1 MATYKEINGVKVVTK
16 TSDPTASESVGT
28 VWYNSTSPAA
38 LKYTIESAGAWSS
51 GGALNQGRYRGG
63 GGGIG
68 TLTEGMVTGGYS
80 TTLPGY
86 IVATEQYD
94 GSTWTEGPMAN
105 YPTATGDCGQ
115 CGDVTASLVAGGN
128 ATSPVDSVFEG
139 NGSTWS
145 AGGAFPSAKIRIGLA
160 GSQTATLSVTGTPP
174 TTYTNCFHYNGTAWT
189 AGGAYVQ
196 GGYNIG
202 VGGTETAA
210 IAADGYGPPGGDSS
224 DAATYNGTTWTEITS
239 TTNARG
245 EFSFSTKGTPT
256 SFIATGNTPGATEK
270 WDGSSWTEIADMG
283 TGRSSSFSGG
293 TAGALFVAGGNPGG
307 VTTTENWEDPVY
319 TIKTVT
325 VS

>member
-105 YPTATGDCGQ
+105 YPSVTGDCGQ
-115 CGDVTASLVAGGN
+115 CGVVTASLVVCGNSTSPVNECFEGDGSTWTAGGN
-128 ATSPVDSVFEG
+128 YP
-139 NGSTWS
+139 STKERVGV
-145 AGGAFPSAKIRIGLA
+145 AGT
-160 GSQTATLSVTGTPP
+160 QTAALGVCGTPP
-174 TTYTNCFHYNGTAWT
+174 TSNDLTFEYDGTSWT
-189 AGGAYVQ
+189 AGGAYIEY
-196 GGYNIG
+196 GSNRG
-202 VGGTETAA
+202 VAGTQTAA
-210 IAADGYGPPGGDSS
+210 IAFDGYGPGGSDSS
-224 DAATYNGTTWTEITS
+224 DAATYNGTAWTEITS

-245 EFSFSTKGTPT
+245 EFGWSTKGTTT
-256 SFIATGNTPGATEK
+256 SAIATGSPPGNTEK
-270 WDGSSWTEIADMG
+270 WDGSSWTEIANMA
-283 TGRSSSFSGG
+283 TGRSSAFSGG
-293 TAGALFVAGGNPGG
+293 TAGALFIAGGNPGG